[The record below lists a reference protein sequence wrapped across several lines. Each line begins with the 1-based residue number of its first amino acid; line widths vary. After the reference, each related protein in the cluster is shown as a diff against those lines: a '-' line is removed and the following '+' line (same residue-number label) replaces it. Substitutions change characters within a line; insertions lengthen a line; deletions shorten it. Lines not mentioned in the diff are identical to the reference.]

1 MYVLLDDPEGLEAKD
16 DKSAQKVDLL
26 LVSSPLALNEEVL
39 SMYFEKFSS
48 TAEIS
53 KHGDNQWIL
62 KLNTQ
67 SGENVLCNLCVY
79 YIPKFQR
86 ASAMLYLSL
95 PCLCVNNELHEMEW
109 IDLVTP
115 SPLTR
120 SKYADSII
128 CFPLVTV
135 YSKINI
141 QKLNGPPVQTFALD
155 I

>member
-67 SGENVLCNLCVY
+67 SGENVLCNVCL
-79 YIPKFQR
+79 
-86 ASAMLYLSL
+86 LY
-95 PCLCVNNELHEMEW
+95 
-109 IDLVTP
+109 T
-115 SPLTR
+115 
-120 SKYADSII
+120 
-128 CFPLVTV
+128 
-135 YSKINI
+135 
-141 QKLNGPPVQTFALD
+141 
-155 I
+155 